1 MKLEK
6 QQTIPE
12 TASPHSQKFN
22 DKKLSKMIGK
32 SSKLVLNICIHL
44 LNPIFQVFYSFSW
57 LMPEDGYN
65 LCMS

>member
-22 DKKLSKMIGK
+22 YKKLFKVIGK
-32 SSKLVLNICIHL
+32 SSKHSNIYNYL
-44 LNPIFQVFYSFSW
+44 FNPIFHVLYSFSW
-57 LMPEDGYN
+57 LMPED
-65 LCMS
+65 